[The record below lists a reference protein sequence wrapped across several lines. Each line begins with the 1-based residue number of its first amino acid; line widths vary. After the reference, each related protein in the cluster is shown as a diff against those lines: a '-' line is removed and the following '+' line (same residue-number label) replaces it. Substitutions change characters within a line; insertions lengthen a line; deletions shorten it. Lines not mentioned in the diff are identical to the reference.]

1 MNIGSG
7 YVSISYNTT
16 KMLIALNYSQ
26 SHLGFTGKFY
36 IVHAQYSIHGRIFSA
51 WNMKDYDKELKGRY

>member
-51 WNMKDYDKELKGRY
+51 